1 MDSSKDLSATK
12 IRIPASSLRLAQ
24 ERTLADS
31 PASNTNSPA
40 GNDIRALPDTLISQL
55 RTSATHPLM
64 ISWVLPANFILP
76 KNNGDV
82 DVNERIPK
90 TATPIKD
97 INNTQEKKS
106 ARHHRKQSSE
116 KSLSDSPKSSS
127 SRSQSPSMKKK
138 RDADDDAGRPKAGR
152 HFAVEYEENGIQSEP
167 IVILDANE
175 LDRQNPDHIKMEL
188 ANLALPTVSSK
199 AGKSL
204 PQLGNLA
211 LSSCPGKKVRL
222 NGFGVTM
229 KRAPIQRDLQAD
241 FQRLKHHEISTVVK
255 YVPRCI
261 FIIFPSI
268 LIILNV

>member
-1 MDSSKDLSATK
+1 
-12 IRIPASSLRLAQ
+12 
-24 ERTLADS
+24 
-31 PASNTNSPA
+31 
-40 GNDIRALPDTLISQL
+40 
-55 RTSATHPLM
+55 
-64 ISWVLPANFILP
+64 
-76 KNNGDV
+76 
-82 DVNERIPK
+82 
-90 TATPIKD
+90 
-97 INNTQEKKS
+97 
-106 ARHHRKQSSE
+106 
-116 KSLSDSPKSSS
+116 
-127 SRSQSPSMKKK
+127 MKKK

-188 ANLALPTVSSK
+188 ANLALPTVSSQ

-261 FIIFPSI
+261 IVIFLSI
-268 LIILNV
+268 LIILCV